1 MNKKNH
7 LWKVGIGS
15 VNEQTTQKKVGI
27 GSVNEQTTQRK
38 VGIGSVNEQTT
49 QRKRNASP
57 VVFDNGKCENWLAK
71 IGDNPDYLLASRAMS
86 LFVY

>member
-7 LWKVGIGS
+7 LW
-15 VNEQTTQKKVGI
+15 KVGI